1 MDRKKWYTCDKCGK
15 NLSSYHLK
23 WRHKK
28 TCYEKQVEGNVGTYQ
43 SSEFQ
48 SQFHLQEISQNKSN
62 SDNNYTSH
70 IAANLSC
77 DDVNPDVRTQFI
89 KDMEIGNYAW
99 QDDGSINKNHSIL
112 LPRDIRAI
120 IVGKSGC
127 GKTTLLTYL
136 LLEPEMLD
144 YEKLMVCGKSLH
156 QPEYKT
162 MKLGFDK
169 GLSKNQLRT
178 VFRRQKDVMDEG
190 GVSESIKDI
199 NKCKGGVDASFYDD
213 VIMIPDPSEY
223 EASKRNLLVLDDIM
237 LGPQN
242 NVEAYFTR
250 GRYNNIDVFY
260 ITQSYFRL
268 PRQTIRENSNI
279 FMFFMQDRKNLAH
292 IFSDHCSGD
301 GIPFEIFSKFCN
313 DVWGESK
320 HNFITI
326 DLSRSVNNG
335 KYRKNLTDF
344 WIRV

>member
-1 MDRKKWYTCDKCGK
+1 MNKQRYQCDKCVRE
-15 NLSSYHLK
+15 LSSYKCL

-28 TCYEKQVEGNVGTYQ
+28 KFHESHENTTNQPK
-43 SSEFQ
+43 FQ
-48 SQFHLQEISQNKSN
+48 LQEISKSKN
-62 SDNNYTSH
+62 SSDDCSASP
-70 IAANLSC
+70 IASYARC
-77 DDVNPDVRTQFI
+77 DDVNHNTKTQST

-156 QPEYKT
+156 QPEYKA

-169 GLSKNQLRT
+169 GLSKNQIRT

-190 GVSESIKDI
+190 GVWESIKDI
-199 NKCKGGVDASFYDD
+199 SKCKGGVDASFYDD
-213 VIMIPDPSEY
+213 VTMIPDPSEH

-250 GRYNNIDVFY
+250 GRHNNIDVFY